1 MKNENSCSFHYFCKQ
16 IVVPALMN
24 FLYQIAIHFYLL
36 AAQISALFNEKARL
50 FIQGQKNIF
59 PYLENKMNHQR
70 PIIWVHCASLGE
82 FEQGRPLIEQIKKDH
97 PAYQILLSF
106 FSPSGYE
113 IRKNYEQADYICY
126 LPIDT
131 ARNARR
137 FIQLVKP
144 EKVFFIKY
152 EFWFNYINLLN
163 KQQIPL
169 YLVSAIFRKEQL
181 FFKTG
186 FPSNWYRRILKKV
199 THFFVQ
205 TEASGQL
212 LSSIGINNYT
222 ITGDTRFDRVAEIA
236 SNSKQLPLIEQFKNR
251 QQLIVAGSSWAPDEA
266 LLIDFMKQNQQTKII
281 FAPHEVKENNVR
293 RLMDQLP
300 VQAVRY
306 SQAEG
311 KDLQQ
316 AQVLIVDTIGV
327 LSSIYRYAD
336 LAYIGGGF
344 GVGIHNT
351 LEAAIYN
358 IPVIFGPNYLKFQ
371 EAVNLKE
378 VGAAFSVNDSAEL
391 IPMLNNL
398 LEDEK
403 LRLEIAKKCRNFMEQ
418 NLGATQQVLEEV
430 FNIL

>member
-1 MKNENSCSFHYFCKQ
+1 
-16 IVVPALMN
+16 MN

-36 AAQISALFNEKARL
+36 AARVSAIFNEKARL
-50 FIQGQKNIF
+50 FIQGQKSVF
-59 PYLENKMNHQR
+59 PYLETKINHQR

-82 FEQGRPLIEQIKKDH
+82 FEQGRPLIEQIRKDH

-113 IRKNYEQADYICY
+113 IRKNCDRADYICY

-131 ARNARR
+131 EGNARK
-137 FIQLVKP
+137 FIDLVKP

-152 EFWFNYINLLN
+152 EFWFNYIRLLHE
-163 KQQIPL
+163 KQIPL

-181 FFKTG
+181 FFKSG
-186 FPSNWYRRILKKV
+186 FQAKEYRHILKKV
-199 THFFVQ
+199 TYFFVQ
-205 TEASGQL
+205 TEASGHL

-236 SNSKQLPLIEQFKNR
+236 SNSKQLPLIEAFKNK
-251 QQLIVAGSSWAPDEA
+251 QQLIVVGSSWAPDEA
-266 LLIDFMKQNQQTKII
+266 LLIDFLKQDRQTKII
-281 FAPHEVKENNVR
+281 FAPHEVKESNIR

-300 VQAVRY
+300 VEAVRY
-306 SQAEG
+306 SQSEG
-311 KDLQQ
+311 KDLRQ

-371 EAVNLKE
+371 EAVNLRE

>member
-1 MKNENSCSFHYFCKQ
+1 
-16 IVVPALMN
+16 MN
-24 FLYQIAIHFYLL
+24 FLYQIAVRFYLL
-36 AAQISALFNEKARL
+36 AARISALFNEKARH
-50 FIQGQKNIF
+50 FIRGQQTVF
-59 PYLENKMNHQR
+59 PYLEDKLDHQR

-97 PAYQILLSF
+97 PAYQILLTF

-113 IRKNYEQADYICY
+113 IRKNYDQADYICY

-131 ARNARR
+131 TRNARR
-137 FIQLVKP
+137 FIQLVRPK
-144 EKVFFIKY
+144 KVFFIKY
-152 EFWFNYINLLN
+152 EFWFNYINLLHE
-163 KQQIPL
+163 KQVPL
-169 YLVSAIFRKEQL
+169 FLVSAIFRNEQL
-181 FFKTG
+181 FFKSG
-186 FPSNWYRRILKKV
+186 FRAKWYRQVLKKV

-212 LSSIGINNYT
+212 LSSIGMNNYT
-222 ITGDTRFDRVAEIA
+222 VTGDTRFDRVAEIA
-236 SNSKQLPLIEQFKNR
+236 SNSKQLPLIEEFKN
-251 QQLIVAGSSWAPDEA
+251 QQRLIVVGSSWAPDEA
-266 LLIDFMKQNQQTKII
+266 LLIDFLKQDRQTKVI
-281 FAPHEVKENNVR
+281 FAPHEVKESNIR
-293 RLMDQLP
+293 RLIDQLP
-300 VQAVRY
+300 VEAVRY

-311 KDLQQ
+311 KNLRQ
-316 AQVLIVDTIGV
+316 AQVLIVDTIGI

-358 IPVIFGPNYLKFQ
+358 IPVIFGPNHLRFQ

-378 VGAAFSVNDSAEL
+378 VGAAFSVNDSVEL
-391 IPMLNNL
+391 VPMLNNL

-403 LRLEIAKKCRNFMEQ
+403 LRAKITEKCRYFMEQ